1 MGRRKVGNEAMRSI
15 KQLTKREQ
23 GYEAVKTLLVKRYN
37 FHSQMDIKIE
47 GKKQNKPSEVRRVG
61 IQLIQEEYKI
71 GEIF

>member
-1 MGRRKVGNEAMRSI
+1 
-15 KQLTKREQ
+15 
-23 GYEAVKTLLVKRYN
+23 
-37 FHSQMDIKIE
+37 MDIKIE

>member
-47 GKKQNKPSEVRRVG
+47 GKGKTNLLK
-61 IQLIQEEYKI
+61 
-71 GEIF
+71 